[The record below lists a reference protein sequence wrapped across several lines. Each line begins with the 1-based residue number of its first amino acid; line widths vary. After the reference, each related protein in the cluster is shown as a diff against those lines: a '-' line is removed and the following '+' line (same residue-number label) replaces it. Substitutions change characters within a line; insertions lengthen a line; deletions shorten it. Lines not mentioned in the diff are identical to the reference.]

1 VIGPVTERFYA
12 ACEDARF
19 KEVRGMNIVAT
30 HFARRAVVLLLV
42 AVTVPLAA
50 AQQTNPS
57 FVPEV
62 GQYGRDVVW
71 VPTSPELLAKM
82 LDMANVTPQDFVI
95 DLGSGD
101 GRIVIGAARRG
112 ARALG
117 VEYNPDMVE
126 LSKRNA
132 AEAGVLDRAT
142 FVQGDMFEADISKA
156 SVMALFLT
164 TSNMTRLRPK
174 FLDLAPGTRIVS
186 NTFGIEGWMPD
197 QVEII
202 PGLNCN
208 ETFCTVL
215 MWIVPAKVQGTWRL
229 PQGDLI
235 LKQEYQMLSGTLGS
249 AAISEGKLLG
259 TEITFKV
266 GTALYTGR
274 VSGNRMEGTVGSE
287 RWTALRTTP

>member
-1 VIGPVTERFYA
+1 
-12 ACEDARF
+12 
-19 KEVRGMNIVAT
+19 MNMLEA
-30 HFARRAVVLLLV
+30 HFARRAVALVLV
-42 AVTVPLAA
+42 AVTVPLAV
-50 AQQTNPS
+50 AQQTNPN

-62 GQYGRDVVW
+62 GQEGRDVVW
-71 VPTSPELLAKM
+71 VPTSPELVKKM

-101 GRIVIGAARRG
+101 GRIIIDAARRG

-126 LSKRNA
+126 LSRRNA
-132 AEAGVLDRAT
+132 AEAGVADRAT

-186 NTFGIEGWMPD
+186 NTFGIPEWTPD
-197 QVEII
+197 KTEAI

-208 ETFCTVL
+208 ETFCTVHL
-215 MWIVPAKVQGTWRL
+215 WIVPAKVEGTWQL
-229 PQGDLI
+229 PQGVLT
-235 LKQEYQMLSGTLGS
+235 LKQEYQMISGTLGS
-249 AAISEGKLLG
+249 APISEGRILG
-259 TEITFKV
+259 AEITFKV
-266 GTALYTGR
+266 GAALYTGR
-274 VSGNRMEGTVGSE
+274 VSGNRMEGTVGRE
-287 RWTALRTTP
+287 RWSAARTGR